1 MSRMN
6 IEEAT
11 EIDDLIEFTDREIL
25 KSAKYRCV
33 RDGANPDCLIY
44 KIKIGKMIFTIK
56 ISPEDS
62 RFPVDASVKRRLAKG
77 SMEFLITRLR
87 QRTGLYP
94 NNL

>member
-1 MSRMN
+1 MN

-11 EIDDLIEFTDREIL
+11 EIDDLIKFTDREIL

-33 RDGANPDCLIY
+33 RDEANPDCLVY

-62 RFPVDASVKRRLAKG
+62 HLALDDSTKRNLAEG
-77 SMEFLITRLR
+77 SMEFLIARLR
-87 QRTGLYP
+87 QGTGLYP
-94 NNL
+94 NEISN